1 MIRAFVIACGLG
13 AALMFGA
20 FVVLVLVAGSSP
32 APVAATPAAE
42 RPHHFKTTSA
52 ALELRDRMS
61 KLDAEAR
68 CKSNAKRLQS
78 GECDR

>member
-1 MIRAFVIACGLG
+1 MIRAFVLACGCG
-13 AALMFGA
+13 VA
-20 FVVLVLVAGSSP
+20 FVAGLFLVLAIAGGSRP

-52 ALELRDRMS
+52 ALELRDRMG

-68 CKSNAKRLQS
+68 CKSSVERLRS
-78 GECDR
+78 GECD